1 VANNPAATI
10 NAQSAT
16 DVLNTVT
23 TFAVELEKLIAA
35 AGVGGSF
42 NAAQVEHLTL
52 LFGNLAGVVIQAAH
66 AAMGKDVT
74 ADSVLALM
82 PSSTVLENPVP

>member
-1 VANNPAATI
+1 MANNPAATL
-10 NAQSAT
+10 NAENAT
-16 DVLNTVT
+16 DILNTVT

-42 NAAQVEHLTL
+42 DATQVEQLTL

-74 ADSVLALM
+74 AESVLALM
-82 PSSTVLENPVP
+82 PARTDLEEPVG

>member
-1 VANNPAATI
+1 MANNPAATI
-10 NAQSAT
+10 NAQNAT

-42 NAAQVEHLTL
+42 NAGQVEQLTL
-52 LFGNLAGVVIQAAH
+52 LFGNLAGVVIHAAH

-74 ADSVLALM
+74 AESVLALL
-82 PSSTVLENPVP
+82 PVSTALENPVP